1 MADITMNYAALESAA
16 SKITSAESELESLIS
31 NLTSV
36 IGTLG
41 DGYQGQSYQAF
52 KNAWEESKPTMTR
65 IKEAVGA
72 FAPALRD
79 AATKQKELEGE
90 TGGKMSSLGFN

>member
-1 MADITMNYAALESAA
+1 MADISMNYAALESAA
-16 SKITSAESELESLIS
+16 SKITSAESELDSLIS
-31 NLTSV
+31 KLTSV
-36 IGTLG
+36 IDTLG

-72 FAPALRD
+72 FAPALNE
-79 AATKQKELEGE
+79 AATKQQELEGE
-90 TGGKMSSLGFN
+90 TGGKMGGLGFN